1 MLYLSA
7 KVTLL
12 FAFRYFFI
20 IYFYI
25 CSVNTDCVKDM
36 QTLLN
41 DIELDIQELK
51 CLMQAISSDA
61 NPTLKIVAKR
71 NIQQMKARL
80 EALQELLE
88 EAPTAVVSPLE
99 EPPAVTTPLTESVSP
114 VESVIPDTVKMV
126 CEEPETVPILAE
138 RIKPAKDLK
147 HAISLNDSFRFVR
160 ELFAGD
166 AARMNEVVR
175 RLGEAP
181 SLDKAMDIFASEV
194 HPDEENEAA
203 VDFMELL
210 KNISAKRP
218 ISMGKLYVVPT
229 PVGNLE
235 DMTFRAIRIL
245 KEVDLILAEDTRT
258 SGILLKH
265 FEIKNAMQSHHK
277 FNEHKTVESVVNRI
291 KGGETVA
298 LISDAGTPGI
308 SDPGF
313 LVVRE
318 CVRNGIEVQCLP
330 GATAFVPALVA
341 SGLPNEKFCFEGFLP
356 QKKGRMTRLKA
367 LAEECRTMVF
377 YESPHRLVKALTQ
390 FAEHFGAERQA
401 SVSRE
406 ISKMHEETVRG
417 TLTELIEHFTANE
430 PRGEIVIVVTG
441 IDD

>member
-80 EALQELLE
+80 EALQ
-88 EAPTAVVSPLE
+88 

-210 KNISAKRP
+210 KKYFS
-218 ISMGKLYVVPT
+218 
-229 PVGNLE
+229 
-235 DMTFRAIRIL
+235 
-245 KEVDLILAEDTRT
+245 
-258 SGILLKH
+258 
-265 FEIKNAMQSHHK
+265 
-277 FNEHKTVESVVNRI
+277 
-291 KGGETVA
+291 
-298 LISDAGTPGI
+298 
-308 SDPGF
+308 
-313 LVVRE
+313 
-318 CVRNGIEVQCLP
+318 
-330 GATAFVPALVA
+330 
-341 SGLPNEKFCFEGFLP
+341 
-356 QKKGRMTRLKA
+356 
-367 LAEECRTMVF
+367 
-377 YESPHRLVKALTQ
+377 
-390 FAEHFGAERQA
+390 
-401 SVSRE
+401 
-406 ISKMHEETVRG
+406 
-417 TLTELIEHFTANE
+417 
-430 PRGEIVIVVTG
+430 
-441 IDD
+441 

>member
-25 CSVNTDCVKDM
+25 CGVNTDCVKDM

-61 NPTLKIVAKR
+61 NPTLRMVAKR

-80 EALQELLE
+80 EALQEQLE
-88 EAPTAVVSPLE
+88 EAPTAVVPPVE
-99 EPPAVTTPLTESVSP
+99 EITAVPASP
-114 VESVIPDTVKMV
+114 VEPVVPDTMKLD
-126 CEEPETVPILAE
+126 CEEPETVHILAE
-138 RIKPAKDLK
+138 RIKPAKDLR

-210 KNISAKRP
+210 KKYFS
-218 ISMGKLYVVPT
+218 
-229 PVGNLE
+229 
-235 DMTFRAIRIL
+235 
-245 KEVDLILAEDTRT
+245 
-258 SGILLKH
+258 
-265 FEIKNAMQSHHK
+265 
-277 FNEHKTVESVVNRI
+277 
-291 KGGETVA
+291 
-298 LISDAGTPGI
+298 
-308 SDPGF
+308 
-313 LVVRE
+313 
-318 CVRNGIEVQCLP
+318 
-330 GATAFVPALVA
+330 
-341 SGLPNEKFCFEGFLP
+341 
-356 QKKGRMTRLKA
+356 
-367 LAEECRTMVF
+367 
-377 YESPHRLVKALTQ
+377 
-390 FAEHFGAERQA
+390 
-401 SVSRE
+401 
-406 ISKMHEETVRG
+406 
-417 TLTELIEHFTANE
+417 
-430 PRGEIVIVVTG
+430 
-441 IDD
+441 

>member
-80 EALQELLE
+80 EALQEQLE
-88 EAPTAVVSPLE
+88 EAPTAVVPPVE
-99 EPPAVTTPLTESVSP
+99 EITAVPASP
-114 VESVIPDTVKMV
+114 VEPVVPDTMKLD
-126 CEEPETVPILAE
+126 CEEPETVHILAE
-138 RIKPAKDLK
+138 RIKPAKDLR

-210 KNISAKRP
+210 KKYFS
-218 ISMGKLYVVPT
+218 
-229 PVGNLE
+229 
-235 DMTFRAIRIL
+235 
-245 KEVDLILAEDTRT
+245 
-258 SGILLKH
+258 
-265 FEIKNAMQSHHK
+265 
-277 FNEHKTVESVVNRI
+277 
-291 KGGETVA
+291 
-298 LISDAGTPGI
+298 
-308 SDPGF
+308 
-313 LVVRE
+313 
-318 CVRNGIEVQCLP
+318 
-330 GATAFVPALVA
+330 
-341 SGLPNEKFCFEGFLP
+341 
-356 QKKGRMTRLKA
+356 
-367 LAEECRTMVF
+367 
-377 YESPHRLVKALTQ
+377 
-390 FAEHFGAERQA
+390 
-401 SVSRE
+401 
-406 ISKMHEETVRG
+406 
-417 TLTELIEHFTANE
+417 
-430 PRGEIVIVVTG
+430 
-441 IDD
+441 

>member
-88 EAPTAVVSPLE
+88 EAPTAVVPPLE
-99 EPPAVTTPLTESVSP
+99 ELPAVEP
-114 VESVIPDTVKMV
+114 VVPDTMKLD
-126 CEEPETVPILAE
+126 CEEPETVHTAEALQTVVASASPILAE
-138 RIKPAKDLK
+138 RIKPAKDLR

-210 KNISAKRP
+210 KKYFS
-218 ISMGKLYVVPT
+218 
-229 PVGNLE
+229 
-235 DMTFRAIRIL
+235 
-245 KEVDLILAEDTRT
+245 
-258 SGILLKH
+258 
-265 FEIKNAMQSHHK
+265 
-277 FNEHKTVESVVNRI
+277 
-291 KGGETVA
+291 
-298 LISDAGTPGI
+298 
-308 SDPGF
+308 
-313 LVVRE
+313 
-318 CVRNGIEVQCLP
+318 
-330 GATAFVPALVA
+330 
-341 SGLPNEKFCFEGFLP
+341 
-356 QKKGRMTRLKA
+356 
-367 LAEECRTMVF
+367 
-377 YESPHRLVKALTQ
+377 
-390 FAEHFGAERQA
+390 
-401 SVSRE
+401 
-406 ISKMHEETVRG
+406 
-417 TLTELIEHFTANE
+417 
-430 PRGEIVIVVTG
+430 
-441 IDD
+441 